1 MGGFKLAAALL
12 LMGAIA
18 LIMFVVMISRGQFD
32 VTSLLLAVSLLGLG
46 LLLRRR
52 ARRYRIH
59 SSGRGRLLRRLLGR
73 NEEPQDFLNE

>member
-1 MGGFKLAAALL
+1 MKGFKLAAALL

-32 VTSLLLAVSLLGLG
+32 LTSLLLAVSLLGLG

-52 ARRYRIH
+52 TRRYQGH

-73 NEEPQDFLNE
+73 NEEPQDF

>member
-1 MGGFKLAAALL
+1 MGDIKLAAALL

-32 VTSLLLAVSLLGLG
+32 LTSLLLAVSMLGLG

-52 ARRYRIH
+52 ARRYRVP